1 MDDKTYNPP
10 LHGPKKSITI
20 LYLDDVHVRKKM
32 KRLLCVMRDEG
43 RANPK
48 LENLWTEGY
57 VG

>member
-48 LENLWTEGY
+48 LENL
-57 VG
+57 